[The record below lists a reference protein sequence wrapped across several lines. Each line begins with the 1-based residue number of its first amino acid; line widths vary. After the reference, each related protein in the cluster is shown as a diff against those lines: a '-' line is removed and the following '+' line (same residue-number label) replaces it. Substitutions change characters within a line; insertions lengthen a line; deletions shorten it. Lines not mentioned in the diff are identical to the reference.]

1 MKILEDMK
9 SVNLS
14 SIIQAYKSLDEAQ
27 FSKMMGYYGIDTKK
41 GIRDYE
47 LNCIEAFIDELI
59 NDIDNISI
67 VDNYYIGFTIPQ
79 IGKEFDLLRF
89 GKDNIINVE
98 LKIDSTIEKIHQQ
111 QVRNFYYLN
120 FLGKKINIFT
130 FVYSERKLYKLVVDS
145 NNSETIEV
153 TINELFNELLSQN
166 VETYHDIDELFNPS
180 DYLVSPFN
188 STEKFI
194 NGNYFLTVQQEN
206 IFHDIEKL
214 IKYSTTNFIAL
225 TGDAG
230 TGKTLLTYHIAKYY
244 MSAGK
249 RVLVLHCAQLNK
261 GHYILKNDYEWKIH
275 MPKYAPSFDDYDIII
290 IDEAQRMYPSQFKN
304 FIQSINLLNKKCI
317 FSYDAKQYLS
327 KHEKNYEIT
336 NKIEAEL
343 QCTPF
348 TLTDK
353 IRTNK
358 EISYFIKQLL
368 NKNKNISGMEYPNID
383 FVYFKDY
390 SMAKSYLDM
399 RFKQGWKVP
408 NYTPGIHS
416 TFDYQKYT
424 SIDDDCAHSIIG
436 QEYMKVVVV
445 LDYSFKYKDSGEL
458 VANNAYYSQKQMLYQ
473 IITRAI
479 KKLNIVIIKNT
490 NMLERCI
497 EILS

>member
-1 MKILEDMK
+1 MR
-9 SVNLS
+9 SVNLL
-14 SIIQAYKSLDEAQ
+14 SIIQAFKSLDKVQ
-27 FSKMMGYYGIDTKK
+27 FSKMMCYYGIDTKK

-47 LNCIEAFIDELI
+47 LNCIEVLVDELV
-59 NDIDNISI
+59 NDIDNISV
-67 VDNYYIGFTIPQ
+67 VDNYYIGFSIPQ

-98 LKIDSTIEKIHQQ
+98 LKTDSTIEKIHQQ
-111 QVRNFYYLN
+111 QVRNYYYLK
-120 FLGKKINIFT
+120 FLGKEINIFT
-130 FVYSERKLYKLVVDS
+130 FVSNARKLYKLVVDS

-153 TINELFNELLSQN
+153 TIDELFNKLLSQN
-166 VETYHDIDELFNPS
+166 VETYNNINELFNPS

-206 IFHDIEKL
+206 IFHDIQKKL
-214 IKYSTTNFIAL
+214 QDSTTNFIAL
-225 TGDAG
+225 TGSAG
-230 TGKTLLTYHIAKYY
+230 TGKTLLTYHIAKHY
-244 MSAGK
+244 MDVGR

-261 GHYILKNDYEWKIH
+261 GHNVLKCNYGWKID
-275 MPKYAPSFDDYDIII
+275 MPRYAPSFNDYDIII
-290 IDEAQRMYPSQFKN
+290 IDEAQRMYPTQFVK
-304 FIQSINLLNKKCI
+304 FIKSIKELNKKCI

-327 KHEKNYEIT
+327 KQEKNYDIT
-336 NKIEAEL
+336 NKIETEL
-343 QCTPF
+343 KCTPF
-348 TLTDK
+348 SLTDK

-358 EISYFIKQLL
+358 EIAYFIMQLL
-368 NKNKNISGMEYPNID
+368 NKNKNIPGMKYPNID

-399 RFKQGWKVP
+399 KFNKGWKVP

-416 TFDYQKYT
+416 NFAYQRYT
-424 SIDDDCAHSIIG
+424 SIDNDCAHSIIG
-436 QEYMKVVVV
+436 QEYMNVVVV
-445 LDYSFKYKDSGEL
+445 LDDSFKYSDTGEL

>member
-1 MKILEDMK
+1 MR
-9 SVNLS
+9 SVNLLS
-14 SIIQAYKSLDEAQ
+14 LNQAYRNLDKIQ
-27 FSKMMGYYGIDTKK
+27 FTNLIHYYGIDVNKK
-41 GIRDYE
+41 VRDYE
-47 LNCIEAFIDELI
+47 FECIESLI
-59 NDIDNISI
+59 NELLGFSNNIS
-67 VDNYYIGFTIPQ
+67 VTDDFYLGFSIPQ

-98 LKIDSTIEKIHQQ
+98 LKTDSTIEKIHQQ
-111 QVRNFYYLN
+111 QVRNYYYLK
-120 FLGKKINIFT
+120 FLGKEINIFT
-130 FVYSERKLYKLVVDS
+130 FVSNARKLYKLVVDS

-153 TINELFNELLSQN
+153 TIDELFNKLLSQN
-166 VETYHDIDELFNPS
+166 VETYDNINELFNPS

-206 IFHDIEKL
+206 IFHDIQKKL
-214 IKYSTTNFIAL
+214 QDSTTNFIAL
-225 TGDAG
+225 TGSAG
-230 TGKTLLTYHIAKYY
+230 TGKTLLTYHIAKHY
-244 MSAGK
+244 MDVGK

-261 GHYILKNDYEWKIH
+261 GHNVLKCNYGWKID
-275 MPKYAPSFDDYDIII
+275 MPRYAPSFNDYDIII
-290 IDEAQRMYPSQFKN
+290 IDEAQRMYPTQFVK
-304 FIQSINLLNKKCI
+304 FIKSIKELNKKCI

-327 KHEKNYEIT
+327 KQEKNYDIT
-336 NKIEAEL
+336 NKIETEL
-343 QCTPF
+343 KCTPF
-348 TLTDK
+348 SLTDK

-358 EISYFIKQLL
+358 EIAYFIMQLL
-368 NKNKNISGMEYPNID
+368 NKNKNIPGMKYPNID
-383 FVYFKDY
+383 FVYIKDY

-436 QEYMKVVVV
+436 QEYMNVVVV
-445 LDYSFKYKDSGEL
+445 LDDSFKYSDTGEL